1 MLGGIVMYKM
11 IKFIGSEVTK
21 STQKI
26 NNSIL
31 MFNSVVFDRKNISF
45 SSKYKVPKDDKSSI
59 REDYKRIG
67 KDIYKALNNYEQR
80 NQKRLAEQ

>member
-1 MLGGIVMYKM
+1 
-11 IKFIGSEVTK
+11 
-21 STQKI
+21 
-26 NNSIL
+26 

-67 KDIYKALNNYEQR
+67 KDIYKVLNNYEQR

>member
-1 MLGGIVMYKM
+1 MYKM

-67 KDIYKALNNYEQR
+67 KDIYKVLNNCQLP
-80 NQKRLAEQ
+80 QSKD

>member
-45 SSKYKVPKDDKSSI
+45 SSKYKVPKDDKNSI

-67 KDIYKALNNYEQR
+67 KDIYKVLNNYEQR

>member
-1 MLGGIVMYKM
+1 MYKM

-67 KDIYKALNNYEQR
+67 KDIYKVLNNYEQI